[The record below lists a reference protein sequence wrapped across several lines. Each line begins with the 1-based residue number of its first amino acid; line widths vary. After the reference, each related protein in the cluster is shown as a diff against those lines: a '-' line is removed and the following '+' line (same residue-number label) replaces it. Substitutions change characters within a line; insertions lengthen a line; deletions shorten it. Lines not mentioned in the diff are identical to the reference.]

1 MRALR
6 SFALLAVV
14 VLAAACDD
22 DVTGPR
28 LPTDVTF
35 DPSLNVNLAAM
46 TEVFDGLYI
55 QTLTAGEGGAVETG
69 DRVVVDYTL
78 WLPDGT
84 VVDSRD
90 DASFTLG
97 VGDVI
102 DGFRLGMEGM
112 GIGETRLIVI
122 PSALGYGAAGNQ
134 GIPPHSVLVFRVTL
148 DALNPPT

>member
-78 WLPDGT
+78 WLPDGSLI
-84 VVDSRD
+84 DSGAD
-90 DASFTLG
+90 VAFTLA
-97 VGDVI
+97 VGAVI

-112 GIGETRLIVI
+112 GIGETRLIVV